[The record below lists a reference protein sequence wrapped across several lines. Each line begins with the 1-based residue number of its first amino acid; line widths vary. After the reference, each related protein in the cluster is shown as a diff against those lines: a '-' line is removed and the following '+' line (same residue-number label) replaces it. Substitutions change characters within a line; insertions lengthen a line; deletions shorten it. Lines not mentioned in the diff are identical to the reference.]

1 MYRLIITILL
11 TGAILSACTD
21 RETIQPEYESQ
32 WFSYPDSTYT
42 GRNRLCEVN
51 YYVSGDTLYTS
62 EKYHFLTLVYS
73 WETDSSLAYQH
84 MVFFDRE
91 QTDSAGWYR
100 LPLNREAIP
109 REPQT
114 YLSGIVLRSYMG
126 DKYDYKHKPH
136 ADAYLYNIF
145 RNVSDD
151 DVRQLTPELQ
161 KLLPTIK

>member
-1 MYRLIITILL
+1 M
-11 TGAILSACTD
+11 GVILSACTD

-42 GRNRLCEVN
+42 GRATLCKVN

-73 WETDSSLAYQH
+73 WETDSTLAYQH
-84 MVFFDRE
+84 IVFFDRE

-100 LPLNREAIP
+100 LPLNREEIP

-126 DKYDYKHKPH
+126 DKYDYKNKPH

-145 RNVSDD
+145 RGVSDD
-151 DVRQLTPELQ
+151 NVQHLTPELQ
-161 KLLPTIK
+161 KLLPIIQ